1 MAHKLSCSCINPWYP
16 YYYPSS
22 EGGDDYTPLL
32 PTLRTEQFF
41 RRIDSILGQ
50 KSMGSKLP
58 KGNALGRVVLMRQ
71 TETPLIILISRND
84 PVRAV
89 IKAHL
94 YVDMWRHQKHFRWNV
109 RVLSL

>member
-1 MAHKLSCSCINPWYP
+1 
-16 YYYPSS
+16 
-22 EGGDDYTPLL
+22 
-32 PTLRTEQFF
+32 
-41 RRIDSILGQ
+41 
-50 KSMGSKLP
+50 MGSKLP

-94 YVDMWRHQKHFRWNV
+94 YVDMWRHQKHFR
-109 RVLSL
+109 

>member
-1 MAHKLSCSCINPWYP
+1 MG
-16 YYYPSS
+16 
-22 EGGDDYTPLL
+22 GGDDYTHI
-32 PTLRTEQFF
+32 THAH
-41 RRIDSILGQ
+41 DSILGQ

-58 KGNALGRVVLMRQ
+58 ITFFERGNALGRVVLMRQ

-94 YVDMWRHQKHFRWNV
+94 YVDMWRHQKHFRWIVIGDFPN
-109 RVLSL
+109 LSIRLIW